1 MVSDLVKHIL
11 KVITVIPYYDHFEE
25 LGENMNN
32 TFEYTGDYLLDLQ
45 IMYYIMETQEL
56 NKIFDFRSIT
66 FDEEQ
71 FHFTKQFDGLKNA
84 IKFKTKLNDFLL
96 SFVKE
101 RIEIPEPVYEKVKKD
116 IESTRDKLNF
126 NFDGFRVTLVGKKED
141 VFLKKQ
147 SIEAAIDRISEE
159 ANYVSENLLID
170 DINKLRFLNFIDYFK
185 NVITEFPGVQ
195 IHGTDGASGKLSLLG
210 TAGKTRDVQLKI
222 YQDMMKISEI
232 AVEMSDRQIDFL
244 KNTQCKIVNDELK
257 KDDAMLLLINVEGAL
272 QAKIMSLNKCDDSE
286 VILKSNK

>member
-1 MVSDLVKHIL
+1 MKKKHIL

-32 TFEYTGDYLLDLQ
+32 TLEYTGDYLLDPQ
-45 IMYYIMETQEL
+45 VMYYIMETQEF

-71 FHFTKQFDGLKNA
+71 FHFTKQFNGLKNA

-101 RIEIPEPVYEKVKKD
+101 RIEVPEPIYEKVKKD
-116 IESTRDKLNF
+116 IESKRDKLNF

-147 SIEAAIDRISEE
+147 SIEAAIHRISEE
-159 ANYVSENLLID
+159 ANSVSENLLID

-244 KNTQCKIVNDELK
+244 KHTQCKIVNDELK

-272 QAKIMSLNKCDDSE
+272 QAKIMSFNKCDDSE

>member
-1 MVSDLVKHIL
+1 MKKKHIL

-32 TFEYTGDYLLDLQ
+32 TLEYTGDYLLDPQ
-45 IMYYIMETQEL
+45 VMYYIMETQEF

-71 FHFTKQFDGLKNA
+71 FHFTKQFNGLKNA

-101 RIEIPEPVYEKVKKD
+101 RIEVPEPIYEKVKKD
-116 IESTRDKLNF
+116 IESKRDKLNF

-159 ANYVSENLLID
+159 ANSVSENLLID

-244 KNTQCKIVNDELK
+244 KHTQCKIVNDELK